1 MQSASASTLKLRVG
15 AGPVA
20 DGTSPVPLELLQG
33 TAGAADTSRL
43 NLNLFWRTFV
53 LLALLLVG
61 SSLVWLQTLR
71 VVESQPRAVQTAE
84 QIASLVN
91 LSRAALVHADP
102 IARVLLLKTM
112 AEQEDVLLQ
121 PREPADRYEPFDTSP
136 IAQRIADELQ
146 QRLGPD
152 TVVARSVNGKEGL
165 WIGFAINGD
174 PNWLR
179 LDGDRYAPTAGKT
192 WLLWFSIAIVLSL
205 TGAALIARRI
215 NQPLKALSI
224 AASRVRDG
232 DYATGYLDEQ
242 AATSEIREVNIGFN
256 QMARRLAKLD
266 NDRAV
271 MLAGISHDLRTPL
284 ARLRLETEM
293 SVADVEARKYMV
305 ADIVQLDAII
315 DKFLDYTRPNHI
327 QLSPVLLNQVVNE
340 RVNALK
346 HDPQLKVT
354 LLLEPDL
361 WVLGDDVELAR
372 VVQNL
377 LENARRYARSPETD
391 CARVEV
397 TGRRQQDAVLM
408 KVRDHG
414 PGVDPVHL
422 AQLTQP
428 FFRGDAARTAATGA
442 GLGLS
447 IVDRAIK
454 RMGGR
459 FTLANTPSGGLAA
472 HIRLQSPGVHH
483 TAD

>member
-1 MQSASASTLKLRVG
+1 MKRSVHPASST
-15 AGPVA
+15 
-20 DGTSPVPLELLQG
+20 DGTSPVPLELLRRNEDDDSVVG
-33 TAGAADTSRL
+33 AGHV

-53 LLALLLVG
+53 LLALLLIG

-102 IARVLLLKTM
+102 IARVLLIKTM
-112 AEQEDVLLQ
+112 AEQEDVRLQ
-121 PREPADRYEPFDTSP
+121 PREPADRFEPFDVSP
-136 IAQRIADELQ
+136 IAQRIAEELQ
-146 QRLGPD
+146 ERLGPE

-215 NQPLKALSI
+215 NQPLKQLSV
-224 AASRVRDG
+224 AAGRVRDG

-242 AATSEIREVNIGFN
+242 AATSEIRDVNIGFN

-266 NDRAV
+266 NDRAM

-293 SVADVEARKYMV
+293 SVADAEARKFMV

-327 QLSPVLLNQVVNE
+327 QLSPVLLNQVVGK
-340 RVNALK
+340 RVDALK
-346 HDPQLKVT
+346 NDPHLRIT
-354 LLLEPDL
+354 LLLEPEL
-361 WVLGDDVELAR
+361 WVLGDEVELAR
-372 VVQNL
+372 VVAEPARERAPL
-377 LENARRYARSPETD
+377 RTFARHRLRARRSDRAAAAG
-391 CARVEV
+391 CRVDE
-397 TGRRQQDAVLM
+397 GA
-408 KVRDHG
+408 DHG

-428 FFRGDAARTAATGA
+428 FFRGDAARTSATGA

-472 HIRLQSPGVHH
+472 HIRLQPPGVHH
-483 TAD
+483 SVD

>member
-1 MQSASASTLKLRVG
+1 MKQLANPALM
-15 AGPVA
+15 A
-20 DGTSPVPLELLQG
+20 DGTSPVPLEMLRG
-33 TAGAADTSRL
+33 ADGDGAGPGSGRL

-102 IARVLLLKTM
+102 IARVLLIKTM
-112 AEQEDVLLQ
+112 AEQEDVQLQ
-121 PREPADRYEPFDTSP
+121 PREPADRFEPFDTSP
-136 IAQRIADELQ
+136 IAKRIAEELQ
-146 QRLGPD
+146 ERLGPD
-152 TVVARSVNGKEGL
+152 TVVARSVNAREGL

-215 NQPLKALSI
+215 NLPLKQLSV

-242 AATSEIREVNIGFN
+242 ASTSEIRDVNVGFN

-293 SVADVEARKYMV
+293 SVADPEARKFMV

-327 QLSPVLLNQVVNE
+327 QLSPVLLNQVIGE
-340 RVNALK
+340 RVDALK
-346 HDPQLKVT
+346 NDPHLRIT
-354 LLLEPDL
+354 LLLEPNL
-361 WVLGDDVELAR
+361 WVLGDEVELAR

-377 LENARRYARSPETD
+377 LENARRYARSPD
-391 CARVEV
+391 SGCARVEV
-397 TGRRQQDAVLM
+397 TGRRQENAVLL

-414 PGVDPVHL
+414 PGVDPQHL
-422 AQLTQP
+422 SQLTQP

-472 HIRLQSPGVHH
+472 HIRLQPPGVHH